1 MLRNN
6 VKGLCQ
12 FTYYL
17 RNSMFVVLEEIR
29 HACIKL
35 SIFPKTYYQ
44 RLKLDIFFSL
54 DATYRPPGLS
64 M

>member
-1 MLRNN
+1 
-6 VKGLCQ
+6 
-12 FTYYL
+12 
-17 RNSMFVVLEEIR
+17 MFVVLEEIR